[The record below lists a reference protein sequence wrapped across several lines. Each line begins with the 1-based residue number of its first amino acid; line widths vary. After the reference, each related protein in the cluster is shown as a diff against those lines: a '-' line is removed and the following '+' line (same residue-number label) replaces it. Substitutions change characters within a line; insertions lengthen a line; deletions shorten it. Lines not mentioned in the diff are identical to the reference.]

1 MKKLFTLLLCAVV
14 CSSFYAQTK
23 DEQALTARMQTLHD
37 ALLKPDSSTLAGI
50 ADDNLTYGHSTGLI
64 EDKKAFIEDLLTG
77 KTVFH
82 SLTFS
87 NQSIKITGSIALVRN
102 RFIGEVTANN
112 APKQVDLLVLLVWR
126 KQKGEWKLLARQAA
140 KIPPAN

>member
-1 MKKLFTLLLCAVV
+1 MKKLLILLLCSVIS
-14 CSSFYAQTK
+14 CSLYAQTK
-23 DEQALTARMQTLHD
+23 DEQAVAERMQCLHD
-37 ALLKPDSSTLAGI
+37 ALLKPDSSVLAGL
-50 ADDNLTYGHSTGLI
+50 ADDNLTYGHSKGLI

-82 SLTFS
+82 TLTFTE
-87 NQSIKITGSIALVRN
+87 QTIKITGNNALVRN
-102 RFIGEVTANN
+102 RFIGEVTSNN
-112 APKQVDLLVLLVWR
+112 TLKQVDLIVLLVWR